1 MSYSRGLYVKG
12 HTGNQIAAS
21 VNVEKY
27 VSTSITNQP
36 KIRLNLYLW
45 IAQGVLAALYAMIG
59 FMKITQPIPMLAA
72 MLIWPGVLPEWFV
85 RFVGTAELAGALGL
99 VLPMVTGIRPRL
111 TQLAALGLVALQV
124 CAMVF
129 HVSRGEFI
137 MLPLNIVLLLVPAFV
152 LWGRRREERTAS
164 N

>member
-1 MSYSRGLYVKG
+1 MSYSRDLYVKG
-12 HTGNQIAAS
+12 HTGNQIAAT

-85 RFVGTAELAGALGL
+85 RGGFENSDSSLSGKAGA
-99 VLPMVTGIRPRL
+99 
-111 TQLAALGLVALQV
+111 
-124 CAMVF
+124 
-129 HVSRGEFI
+129 
-137 MLPLNIVLLLVPAFV
+137 
-152 LWGRRREERTAS
+152 
-164 N
+164 